1 MRLIFRNTKEN
12 NFLSINIR
20 KSETYDNLFEKL
32 KNKLKPPISVILII
46 DDDAV
51 VMMIYFWLRTLD
63 MKQYGS

>member
-12 NFLSINIR
+12 NFLSINIM

-46 DDDAV
+46 DDEK
-51 VMMIYFWLRTLD
+51 INSFELRYSNLFEF
-63 MKQYGS
+63 